1 MQFLDLCVYAF
12 QQKINLKELEI
23 KVNKKLRKYNR
34 QSVLTNIIA

>member
-1 MQFLDLCVYAF
+1 MQFLDLYVYAF
-12 QQKINLKELEI
+12 QQKTNLKELEI

>member
-1 MQFLDLCVYAF
+1 MQFLDLCVYTF
-12 QQKINLKELEI
+12 QQKINLKELET